1 MSDHEVET
9 FESADA
15 GASLTYPQQAGTVRK
30 NGYLVISGRP
40 CKVVDVST
48 SKTGKHG
55 HAKCN
60 FTAIDIFTGK
70 KYEEMTPS
78 SHNVDVPNI
87 SRKEYTV
94 IDITDE
100 GIVSLMDESGNTRD
114 DLFLPKGTDEADK
127 LAEMMQQHWDDN
139 KEMAV
144 TVVKAMGDEM
154 INSLKVINDKAA

>member
-30 NGYLVISGRP
+30 NGYIVISGHP

-60 FTAIDIFTGK
+60 FVAIDIFTGK

-100 GIVSLMDESGNTRD
+100 GIVSMMDESGNTRD
-114 DLFLPKGTDEADK
+114 DLFLPTGTDENDK
-127 LAEMMQQHWDDN
+127 LAEIMKDHWSND
-139 KEMAV
+139 KEMAI
-144 TVVKAMGDEM
+144 TVLKAMGQEM
-154 INSLKVINDKAA
+154 INSVKVVNDKAA

>member
-9 FESADA
+9 FEAADA

-100 GIVSLMDESGNTRD
+100 GIVSMMDESGNTRD
-114 DLFLPKGTDEADK
+114 DMFLPKGTDEAEK
-127 LAEMMQQHWDDN
+127 LAEMMQQHWEAQ

-144 TVVKAMGDEM
+144 TVVKAMGEEM
-154 INSLKVINDKAA
+154 INSVKVINEKA